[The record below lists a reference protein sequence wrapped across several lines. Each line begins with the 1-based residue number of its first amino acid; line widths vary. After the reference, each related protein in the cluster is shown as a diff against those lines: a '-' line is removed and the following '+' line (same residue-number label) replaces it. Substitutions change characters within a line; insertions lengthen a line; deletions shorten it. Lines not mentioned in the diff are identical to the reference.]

1 MAVPKAF
8 KRNESSS
15 SGVKTIG
22 ILIALA
28 IGIVVIHHAYR
39 AMQPTIP
46 KDQPKTA
53 VFAPDHRRLANEE
66 PQGNWISCA
75 FDAERGT
82 DHCRITTE
90 AGAVVYEDEFL
101 PLQQSA
107 ALPNDQL
114 QIVSIDSRDLWVQGI
129 SQHVP
134 VPAIPLKNGMKLVPA
149 TDRSAMLEHPPRPAH

>member
-1 MAVPKAF
+1 MAVPKPF
-8 KRNESSS
+8 KKSESST
-15 SGVKTIG
+15 GKTIG
-22 ILIALA
+22 ALIALV
-28 IGIVVIHHAYR
+28 IVVVVIHHAYR
-39 AMQPTIP
+39 AMQPTVP
-46 KDQPKTA
+46 KDQPRTA

-75 FDAERGT
+75 LDAERGT

-90 AGAVVYEDEFL
+90 AGVVVYEDDFL
-101 PLQQSA
+101 PLQQTA

-114 QIVSIDSRDLWVQGI
+114 QIASVDAKDLWVQGI

-149 TDRSAMLEHPPRPAH
+149 TDRSAMLEHPLRSAH